1 MRLKEIDLTREKYID
16 YIIWEHDIVSIK
28 FNDTEIIMNSREFD
42 KLKEDIIKQNGLAKV
57 EFNVA
62 NDVGESTKSEV
73 VLKEELR
80 KTIDRIVDL
89 QTKYD
94 STYFELMEEIVSP
107 TFIDRLKIKD
117 KLYPMLERKSKLM
130 GYKEK
135 LEAQLKYGEL
145 QWVWLK

>member
-1 MRLKEIDLTREKYID
+1 MRLDEIDLTGEEYID
-16 YIIWEHDIVSIK
+16 YIIWEYDIVSIK
-28 FNDTEIIMNSREFD
+28 FNNTEIIMNYKDFD
-42 KLKEDIIKQNGLAKV
+42 KLKKDIIKH
-57 EFNVA
+57 A
-62 NDVGESTKSEV
+62 NDAKEPPKSET

-94 STYFELMEEIVSP
+94 SIYFALMEEIVSP

-135 LEAQLKYGEL
+135 LEAQLKYGEF
-145 QWVWLK
+145 